1 MTNPAEIPSASP
13 PSTPPETPKAL
24 TLDELRKRIDAAK
37 TEEEHGQIAQ
47 EVIAK
52 KSEANIDAPTLKNWA
67 LELQKLKT
75 DTMQTIGEKAE
86 NAIDDVEHDKKV
98 DRDLAILNARIQ
110 FLQELAKKAPE
121 ASESDIPTAESFL
134 ERNFSKGKDAV
145 VKMLTSSKNATGVMM
160 ASVISKLPMS
170 AISTFVDQI
179 TIFIAKQM
187 KDVPF
192 IGEYA
197 KNFIATKEKKI
208 VIRDISNLIKKA
220 NKPGQQ
226 PKIIFDEKVSD
237 LELETINPEA
247 LKKTAAQLVVDC
259 QKFKNLPEITIT
271 VADFANPSAFL
282 NAKRMENAT
291 PEEKA
296 KEAAIVK
303 DITEKSSIPH
313 LGSVTLNTSNEIG
326 ATKAADKW
334 NINVDASQFKDGAAI
349 SGSQADGL
357 KVVLATIKKAD
368 SLRMIDASKPTE
380 LAWKPVKEMRIPTNM
395 TADMLGKMDELFEKP
410 EIHTG
415 ITTLRIAKAAD
426 SPGVNIVKLETPTM
440 LVADSNIPPVAFAQ
454 FSNTDLTN
462 PTKKWEFKGGNWEPV
477 AASIPTTPPAAPKP

>member
-13 PSTPPETPKAL
+13 PSTPPEAPKAL

-47 EVIAK
+47 EVIVT
-52 KSEANIDAPTLKNWA
+52 KSQANIDAPTLKNWA
-67 LELQKLKT
+67 VELQKLKT
-75 DTMQTIGEKAE
+75 DTIRTIGEKAE
-86 NAIDDVEHDKKV
+86 NAIDDVEHAKKV
-98 DRDLAILNARIQ
+98 DRDLAILNARVE
-110 FLQELAKKAPE
+110 FLQELSKKAPDNSAGE
-121 ASESDIPTAESFL
+121 IPTAEHFL

-145 VKMLTSSKNATGVMM
+145 VKFLTNSKNATGVMM
-160 ASVISKLPMS
+160 ASVISKLPLS
-170 AISTFVDQI
+170 ALSNFVDQV
-179 TIFIAKQM
+179 TIFIDKQM
-187 KDVPF
+187 QDVPF

-208 VIRDISNLIKKA
+208 VIRDISNMIKKA

-303 DITEKSSIPH
+303 DITEKSGIPH

-334 NINVDASQFKDGAAI
+334 NINVDASQFKDGVALTA
-349 SGSQADGL
+349 SQAEGL
-357 KVVLATIKKAD
+357 KLVLATIKKVD
-368 SLRMIDASKPTE
+368 SLRMIDAGKPTE
-380 LAWKPVKEMRIPTNM
+380 LAWKPAKEMRIPTNL
-395 TADMLGKMDELFEKP
+395 TPEILGKMDELFDKP
-410 EIHTG
+410 EIHKN
-415 ITTLRIAKAAD
+415 ITTLRLAKAPET
-426 SPGVNIVKLETPTM
+426 PGINIAKLETSTM
-440 LVADSNIPPVAFAQ
+440 LIADANIPPAAFAI
-454 FSNTDLTN
+454 FSNADITN
-462 PTKKWEFKGGNWEPV
+462 TTKKWEFKNGNWESV
-477 AASIPTTPPAAPKP
+477 AASVPVTPPAPKP